1 MSKPKVNVYRC
12 PECRG
17 EMVTVD
23 VDEGVTSFMLRCRT
37 TEGCRGMAESSF
49 YRLPPGHHAPPAWE
63 WYRPTPDEAKAAG
76 PAMAEHARKGGLFI
90 RARG

>member
-1 MSKPKVNVYRC
+1 MKTSLEFAVAAVVMTAPLAAQGRS
-12 PECRG
+12 G
-17 EMVTVD
+17 
-23 VDEGVTSFMLRCRT
+23 GVPR
-37 TEGCRGMAESSF
+37 E
-49 YRLPPGHHAPPAWE
+49 PPRREVLNAPPAWE